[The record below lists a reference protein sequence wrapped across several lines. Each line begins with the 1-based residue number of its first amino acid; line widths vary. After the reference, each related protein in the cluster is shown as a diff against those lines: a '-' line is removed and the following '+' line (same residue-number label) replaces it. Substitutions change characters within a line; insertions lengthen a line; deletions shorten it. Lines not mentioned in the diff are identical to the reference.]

1 MILFEVFICF
11 ETGKVV
17 CDKDFCKF
25 KFVHRSSNAFGFVAI
40 KREGLDVATDD
51 FACAPLRLIKRPN
64 FKSAWNTDSVFE
76 NRIDL
81 GENV

>member
-1 MILFEVFICF
+1 MN
-11 ETGKVV
+11 
-17 CDKDFCKF
+17 
-25 KFVHRSSNAFGFVAI
+25 SNAFGFVAI
-40 KREGLDVATDD
+40 KGESLDVATND

-64 FKSAWNTDSVFE
+64 FKGAWNTDSVFE